1 MEDWKHCPQF
11 APLADLIR
19 SHGSFAVI
27 AHVHPDGDAIG
38 STLALGEALKQMGKK
53 VVMMNEDGVP
63 SNLAFMPGVENIIPT
78 PDEPVDVEVAISVDN
93 GALKRLGE
101 RSLEALAGVKV
112 WANID
117 HHRTNEL
124 FGDVQCVLPDECA
137 TGAVLYYFFKYLGV
151 PVTPVMRDALYV
163 AVSTDTGSFQYQMTT
178 AAVMELA
185 ADLIRMGVDV
195 QDINRQLYQEKP
207 WVKMQLMRE
216 ALNGMKLTPDG
227 RICTFCL
234 TNEAKARIG
243 SRPEDTEGLID
254 LLRSVQGVWLAAY
267 LEETE
272 DDPRIRISLRS
283 KTPEISVAELASR
296 FGGGG
301 HSMAAGVRIR
311 GPIEE
316 VRLTIL
322 KAMREEVESRAPTED
337 FMNVSD
343 SIQVPSGVLLID
355 KARDMTS
362 HDVVAIARRSL
373 GIEENRPLRHAGSHG
388 YGIADAGGREG
399 DQASGQVDVRTQGI
413 RRNPYAGRG
422 DFLSG
427 CHGRNSGGVFRR
439 RSDGTGRA

>member
-1 MEDWKHCPQF
+1 MDK
-11 APLADLIR
+11 I
-19 SHGSFAVI
+19 
-27 AHVHPDGDAIG
+27 IG
-38 STLALGEALKQMGKK
+38 MGNAL
-53 VVMMNEDGVP
+53 V
-63 SNLAFMPGVENIIPT
+63 
-78 PDEPVDVEVAISVDN
+78 
-93 GALKRLGE
+93 
-101 RSLEALAGVKV
+101 
-112 WANID
+112 
-117 HHRTNEL
+117 
-124 FGDVQCVLPDECA
+124 DVQCVLPDECA
-137 TGAVLYYFFKYLGV
+137 TGAILYYFFKYLGV

-322 KAMREEVESRAPTED
+322 KAMREEVER
-337 FMNVSD
+337 V
-343 SIQVPSGVLLID
+343 
-355 KARDMTS
+355 
-362 HDVVAIARRSL
+362 
-373 GIEENRPLRHAGSHG
+373 
-388 YGIADAGGREG
+388 
-399 DQASGQVDVRTQGI
+399 I
-413 RRNPYAGRG
+413 RQKI
-422 DFLSG
+422 S
-427 CHGRNSGGVFRR
+427 
-439 RSDGTGRA
+439 